1 MRKQGSYSGAMSVEF
16 REFAKIYDFMQH
28 LSERYEYDIQLMMIT
43 LNSNGRDRL
52 YIDEREHAMTCM
64 EKTIQASLRTV
75 DISTR
80 FSGKQFIVILLN
92 ARSKDIE
99 LVTNRILDN
108 FYKIYDKKLID
119 VKFDVA
125 ELQV

>member
-28 LSERYEYDIQLMMIT
+28 LGERYEYDIQLMMIT

>member
-1 MRKQGSYSGAMSVEF
+1 MSVEF

-28 LSERYEYDIQLMMIT
+28 LGERYEYDIQLMMIT